1 MGDYISRDAAIRAMR
16 GNAEDRIIA
25 GDGTY
30 KGKLVPIKDAAK
42 RIGKLPTADVAPVV
56 HGAWEWYEQWSE
68 SNTDHPSGCDDCG
81 WKCSEC
87 GSALSDSILEGIGET
102 VYCDSFQD
110 TPKMKV
116 CPNCY
121 ARMDGGEN
129 HDQR

>member
-1 MGDYISRDAAIRAMR
+1 MEEYISRDLVLADIEQTI
-16 GNAEDRIIA
+16 EDSGCVNHERDIIDCVRYA
-25 GDGTY
+25 T
-30 KGKLVPIKDAAK
+30 A
-42 RIGKLPTADVAPVV
+42 ADVAPVV

>member
-1 MGDYISRDAAIRAMR
+1 MPNEYIEREILS
-16 GNAEDRIIA
+16 N
-25 GDGTY
+25 T
-30 KGKLVPIKDAAK
+30 LQLAAK
-42 RIGKLPTADVAPVV
+42 ASDAMGRHDSAGIYASAASLVAEQPAADVAPVV

-68 SNTDHPSGCDDCG
+68 SNTDHPSECDDCG

-87 GSALSDSILEGIGET
+87 GSALSDSIWEGIGET

-121 ARMDGGEN
+121 ARMDGGEPRA
-129 HDQR
+129 D